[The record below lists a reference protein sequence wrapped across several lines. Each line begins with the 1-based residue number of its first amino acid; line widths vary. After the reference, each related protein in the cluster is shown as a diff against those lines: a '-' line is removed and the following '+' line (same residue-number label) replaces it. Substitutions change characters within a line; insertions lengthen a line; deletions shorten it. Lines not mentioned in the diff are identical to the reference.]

1 MLYTPLNKF
10 ADSGEVKVA
19 PGVIIAA
26 EGIALVRA
34 AGAQSAGVMPATGTA
49 ADKFVGFAIAGT
61 SAAPFAEG
69 YANKVETFLVAAGGT
84 GKLAFAP
91 VTGQVSVFD
100 NTLGVPDTAFTV
112 TGKDLSGLTVGSEVT
127 VTYKYPLTVVQAR
140 ALSGDVQPGG
150 YVGAYVDQIG
160 AAKRGVIYTSEFDA
174 SVDWTSVTAIKMA
187 ANGQLTGQAGA
198 GVAIPAVVISV
209 PGTEVPY
216 LGIEFSTL

>member
-19 PGVIIAA
+19 PGVVIAA

-34 AGAQSAGVMPATGTA
+34 AGAQSAGVTPATGTS
-49 ADKFVGFAIAGT
+49 ADIFVGFAIAGT

-69 YANKVETFLVAAGGT
+69 YANKVETFIVPAGGT

-100 NTLGVPDTAFTV
+100 LTLNAPDTTFTV
-112 TGKDLSGLTVGSEVT
+112 SGKDLSGLTAGSEVS

-140 ALSGDVQPGG
+140 ALSGDIQPGG

-174 SVDWTSVTAIKMA
+174 SVDWASVTAIKMA
-187 ANGQLTGQAGA
+187 ANGQLTGDAGA
-198 GVAIPAVVISV
+198 GVAINAVVIAV